1 MTRRGL
7 AALAAAVLVALLGC
21 SPSAARSSGTSPASS
36 APPSSPAPAGGPT
49 APGTCTPD
57 YCVPADWDTALAS
70 TPLPQVPP
78 FSEPLNVIIGARSTV
93 TLAQLQQALGSNWK
107 TVSTAT
113 EVSVAGIRIKCIST
127 EKASVGGS
135 GYVPEQQSW
144 RLGGCL
150 HGNELS
156 LTGNELHV
164 RLWNQ
169 KVPGSSQ
176 GAWFAAASYETMCVD
191 RDGRLQPV
199 LANKTWTILHAGSA
213 YHCVDGGQGTFT
225 SLHPNG
231 YDDGA
236 TSFAAAVGAAA
247 TAKGWKVAT
256 RVITRPATGNDL
268 GEGKIPFSTRVY
280 VITITT

>member
-1 MTRRGL
+1 MV
-7 AALAAAVLVALLGC
+7 AAIPVALTSC
-21 SPSAARSSGTSPASS
+21 SPSAVTNSSTSSSSS
-36 APPSSPAPAGGPT
+36 APQSSAVAADGPVAPR
-49 APGTCTPD
+49 TCTPD
-57 YCVPADWDTALAS
+57 YCVPAGWDTALAS

-107 TVSTAT
+107 NVSTAT
-113 EVSVAGIRIKCIST
+113 EVNVAGIRIRCISA
-127 EKASVGGS
+127 EKADVEGD

-150 HGNELS
+150 KGNELS

-164 RLWNQ
+164 RFWSQ
-169 KVPGSSQ
+169 QVPGSPR
-176 GAWFAAASYETMCVD
+176 GAWFGAASYETMCVD
-191 RDGRLQPV
+191 RDARLQPAV
-199 LANKTWTILHAGSA
+199 ANKTWTILHPGAA

-236 TSFAAAVGAAA
+236 TDFAHAVEAAA
-247 TAKGWKVAT
+247 TAKGWKVADQ
-256 RVITRPATGNDL
+256 VITRPATGSDL
-268 GEGKIPFSTRVY
+268 GEGKISFSTRIY